1 MKRLVVV
8 GGSDAGISAALR
20 AREVDPSW
28 QVSLVVADAF
38 PNYSIC
44 GLPFFL
50 SGETP
55 RWESL
60 AHRTRGD
67 IESRGI
73 ELLLDTVAEQVEPAE
88 HRVRVR
94 LASGIEQAIAYD
106 RLVLGTGA
114 MPAVPP
120 IRGLDTPGV
129 YLLHTMAESFAIHQH
144 LTMRSPKSAVIVGGG
159 YIGLEMADALRLRGL
174 AVTLFEAAPTVLQT
188 IDVELGRLLE
198 DELQRHDIDVRTST
212 AVESI
217 QAGAGRLVVRSV
229 AGERVEAD
237 LVLVVTGVRPQTD
250 LGRSCGVS
258 TGVRGALRVGRRME
272 TNVSDVFAAG
282 DCVETR
288 HRLVGEPTYMPLGTT
303 AHKQGRVA
311 GENAVGGCAE
321 FHGSLGTQVVKVFD
335 LIVGRTGLREDE
347 ATSNGFSPWTLETV
361 TWDHK
366 VYYPGASQLRVR
378 VTGDRRSRRLLG
390 AQLLGKY
397 GAEVSKRLDVFATVL
412 FHGMTVDDVA
422 HLDLSYTPPLG
433 SPWDPVQMACMEWAL
448 HVPTSQE
455 ERESA

>member
-1 MKRLVVV
+1 MKRLLVV

-20 AREVDPSW
+20 AREVNPTW
-28 QVSLVVADAF
+28 GVSLVVADAF

-60 AHRTRGD
+60 AHRTRAE

-73 ELLLDTVAEQVEPAE
+73 KLLLDTVVEQVEPTE

-94 LASGIEQAIAYD
+94 LAGGAERTLSYD
-106 RLVLGTGA
+106 RLVLSTGA
-114 MPAVPP
+114 TSAVPP

-129 YLLHTMAESFAIHQH
+129 YQLHTMAQSFAVHEH
-144 LTMRSPKSAVIVGGG
+144 LTARSPKSAVIIGGG

-174 AVTLFEAAPTVLQT
+174 AVTLFEAAPTPLQT
-188 IDVELGRLLE
+188 VDGEFGRLLQG
-198 DELQRHDIDVRTST
+198 ELQRHDVDVRTSA

-217 QAGAGRLVVRSV
+217 EPSAGRVAIHGAG
-229 AGERVEAD
+229 GERVETD
-237 LVLVVTGVRPQTD
+237 FVVVVTGVRPVVD
-250 LGRSCGVS
+250 LGRACGVG
-258 TGVRGALRVGRRME
+258 TGAGGALRVSRRME
-272 TNVSDVFAAG
+272 TTVADVFAAG
-282 DCVETR
+282 DCVETH
-288 HRLVGEPTYMPLGTT
+288 HRLMSEPTYVPLGTT

-311 GENAVGGCAE
+311 GENAVGGNAE
-321 FHGSLGTQVVKVFD
+321 FQGSLGTQVVKVFEVV
-335 LIVGRTGLREDE
+335 VGRTGLREQE
-347 ATSNGFSPWTLETV
+347 AARSGFTPWTFETV

-366 VYYPGASQLRVR
+366 AYYPGASQIRIR
-378 VTGDRRSRRLLG
+378 VTGDQRTRRLLG
-390 AQLLGKY
+390 AQLLGQY
-397 GAEVSKRLDVFATVL
+397 GAEVSKRLDVFAAAL

-448 HVPTSQE
+448 HAPKW
-455 ERESA
+455 ERKSA